1 MKNMQWILFAIAITL
16 VVACGGGG
24 GKSSGPDLNDA
35 ADMFS
40 EGNYEDALTLYL
52 DLASKEGGTAH
63 VGAGWCYNRLAQY
76 SDAITQFSSAAADSI
91 PDGYAGWSLALWA
104 TSASASNAQGIVDK
118 ANFVIRKSPAFTLSY
133 DSRITINHI
142 IYIKACSHLVLQ
154 QYQSC
159 VDAIK
164 MLPNQSG
171 YSVNVSDPNIHS
183 LLLAKLESLG
193 SAS

>member
-24 GKSSGPDLNDA
+24 GKSSGPDLDDA
-35 ADMFS
+35 KTDFS
-40 EGNYEDALTLYL
+40 SGNYADALTTYL
-52 DLASKEGGTAH
+52 SLVDKEGASAQ
-63 VGAGWCYNRLAQY
+63 VGAGWCYNRLGTY
-76 SDAITQFSSAAADSI
+76 SSAITQFAAAAGDSNV
-91 PDGYAGWSLALWA
+91 DGYAGWGLALWA
-104 TSASASNAQGIVDK
+104 TDASASTAQSVIDK
-118 ANFVIRKSPAFTLSY
+118 ANFVIRKNPAFTLSL
-133 DSRITINHI
+133 DSRIDVDHI
-142 IYIKACSHLVLQ
+142 VYIKACSHLLLQ

-193 SAS
+193 SAA